1 MTRVYSVLH
10 HFLAHCRPPQS
21 KLLREDAVH
30 NMYVS
35 GATEVEVKSTEEAFE
50 LVWQGQRRRR
60 VAETQLNHESSRS
73 HSVFTLRLVQV
84 HTLTLTHTHIL
95 THSLTHSHTHTHS
108 RTHSHNHTHTHSLS
122 LITGSTRPNRR

>member
-35 GATEVEVKSTEEAFE
+35 GATEVEVKSVAYSGLHTEQL
-50 LVWQGQRRRR
+50 LVCCYAVRGHY
-60 VAETQLNHESSRS
+60 LLFSC
-73 HSVFTLRLVQV
+73 
-84 HTLTLTHTHIL
+84 I
-95 THSLTHSHTHTHS
+95 SLFYVCDI
-108 RTHSHNHTHTHSLS
+108 NYVYA
-122 LITGSTRPNRR
+122 G